1 MFGIGG
7 TELLLILLVALL
19 VLGPKSIPQI
29 AKTLGKALREFR
41 QVSSDF
47 QHTLNT
53 EITFDEYEKR
63 VKEGYNTD
71 IVKNNVGNN
80 EVTKADI
87 SSTTADVISD
97 TSLSSSP
104 PPPPDNNNVN
114 NTSSDKEQVKKAS
127 I

>member
-29 AKTLGKALREFR
+29 ARTLGKALREFR
-41 QVSSDF
+41 QVSSEF

-53 EITFDEYEKR
+53 EITFEEHEKK
-63 VKEGYNTD
+63 VKAGNTVSS
-71 IVKNNVGNN
+71 VKNNVDNN
-80 EVTKADI
+80 ETTI
-87 SSTTADVISD
+87 SESPLSTGNTLS
-97 TSLSSSP
+97 TSFVSSNDKDDGKHSL
-104 PPPPDNNNVN
+104 N
-114 NTSSDKEQVKKAS
+114 KEQAEKAS

>member
-29 AKTLGKALREFR
+29 ARTLGKALREFR
-41 QVSSDF
+41 QVSSEF

-53 EITFDEYEKR
+53 EITFEEHEKK
-63 VKEGYNTD
+63 VKAGETTSNA
-71 IVKNNVGNN
+71 KNNADNN
-80 EVTKADI
+80 ETTIAESP
-87 SSTTADVISD
+87 SSTND
-97 TSLSSSP
+97 TLSTSFVSSNDKDAGKHSL
-104 PPPPDNNNVN
+104 N
-114 NTSSDKEQVKKAS
+114 KEQAEKAS

>member
-29 AKTLGKALREFR
+29 ARTLGKALREFR

-53 EITFDEYEKR
+53 EITFDEHEKR

-87 SSTTADVISD
+87 SSTTDDVISD
-97 TSLSSSP
+97 TALSSS
-104 PPPPDNNNVN
+104 PPPDNNNVN
-114 NTSSDKEQVKKAS
+114 NTSSDKEQVEKAS